1 MKLNKNHIKH
11 KLLLSFST
19 QLHLN
24 NWILNTVYLWMGNK
38 SHAQNQKWA
47 EPDLGIDIQES
58 VSSEVLC
65 TSV

>member
-1 MKLNKNHIKH
+1 
-11 KLLLSFST
+11 
-19 QLHLN
+19 LN